1 MSAQMKPMKQM
12 KTTIQT
18 ALGTALLLMAAMTA
32 TNGSAAAQVA
42 GADAPAAHPTRLTGQ
57 WTESVDRNRPG
68 ITFYIEKLTFTAD
81 GRFEQINNV
90 ICNLDNCPAFK
101 IGVNTGTYRTEGRTI
116 HLYGNL
122 SDLHGAVRS
131 SNSIVLDQ
139 HVLHRTAAD
148 ASE

>member
-1 MSAQMKPMKQM
+1 MSAQMK
-12 KTTIQT
+12 TTMQS
-18 ALGTALLLMAAMTA
+18 ALGTALLLLAATTA
-32 TNGSAAAQVA
+32 TSGSAAAQVA
-42 GADAPAAHPTRLTGQ
+42 GADAPAGLQARLTGQ
-57 WTESVDRNRPG
+57 WAESVDKDRPG
-68 ITFYIEKLTFTAD
+68 ITLYIQKLTFTAD

-90 ICNLDNCPAFK
+90 ICNLDDCPVFK

-116 HLYGNL
+116 HLDGNL

-131 SNSIVLDQ
+131 SSTIVLDT